1 MQTSLGGILMKKAV
15 AMKYKA
21 YEDNAPK
28 IIAKGKGEIALK
40 ILEKAKKYDINI
52 FENEELTNML
62 MNVEINEEIPTEL
75 YQAVVEVFIWLHKT
89 ENKAQISK

>member
-1 MQTSLGGILMKKAV
+1 VNKAV

-28 IIAKGKGEIALK
+28 VVAKGSGEIAKK
-40 ILEKAKKYDINI
+40 IIQKAKEFDIAI
-52 FENEELTNML
+52 FQNPELTDLL
-62 MNVEINEEIPTEL
+62 MNVELDTQIPPEL

-89 ENKAQISK
+89 EQKAQMSNS

>member
-1 MQTSLGGILMKKAV
+1 MKKAV

-62 MNVEINEEIPTEL
+62 MNVEVNEEIPGEL

>member
-1 MQTSLGGILMKKAV
+1 MNPKAV

-28 IIAKGKGEIALK
+28 VVAKGSGEIAKK
-40 ILEKAKKYDINI
+40 IIEKAKEFDVAI
-52 FENEELTNML
+52 FQNPELTEML
-62 MNVEINEEIPTEL
+62 MNVELNDDIPAEL

-89 ENKAQISK
+89 EQKAELSKNT